1 MRLFLFLRRMVGQVV
16 VLSWMVAVGCAA
28 EVAVAVKPAQTLT
41 VVADRADALYRR
53 GETVTF
59 TVKLEV
65 EGKPAAEGEVQ
76 WTLSQDGVE
85 PKRSGQAK
93 LVEGRATVTG
103 TLDAPGF
110 LQCRATWQG
119 GKRN

>member
-1 MRLFLFLRRMVGQVV
+1 MKSFLFLRRLIGHVV
-16 VLSWMVAVGCAA
+16 ALGWLVAVGSAA
-28 EVAVAVKPAQTLT
+28 EVAGAVKPAHTLT

-65 EGKPAAEGEVQ
+65 DGKPAADGEVQ
-76 WTLSQDGVE
+76 WTLTQDGVE

-110 LQCRATWQG
+110 CSAA
-119 GKRN
+119 